1 MALGDEAA
9 GGVDRQH
16 AVRTGGARID
26 ELAALALGAEA
37 QHLAL
42 VDLAEAGRVVHLGDV
57 DILRTEPGHLIGL
70 VGRRARQAGLVERA
84 VLAAGEADASDLDRA
99 LLHRRRQLVEILR
112 RAQQR
117 GRGTVADRRAH
128 RAGQRIGHRPVLHHR
143 LWRHLEAVLRLV
155 VQGAVIVVLGG
166 ADGDLLLGRTVL
178 PHVPLRLHGV
188 GVHEDRAVIARLE
201 LRADHLA
208 DPVHLLDQPVVL
220 AGDVAL
226 VEEVRGALRH
236 LGREQLL
243 DADAERQL
251 VRAGQ
256 DVLPRAHEGGRG
268 GGTGVLDVEHRHPLG
283 EQPLLDQRLEQRLTA
298 DRVLPPEGHAAIAQP
313 ARFDVGAGLHAGI
326 LQGPEIGLAREVAE
340 AQAGVLLEGRR
351 VGTDDVNIAHF
362 GTSRWFAGPL
372 ALPAFERIQ
381 AGNSRSSHMAV
392 TAQARPPEVDATIAE
407 LKRLYGDRVTTAHAV
422 REQHGKD
429 ISYHE
434 AHLPD
439 AVVFA
444 ESAEEV
450 QAIVQVCARHKTPII
465 AFGTGT
471 SLEGHISAPN
481 GGISLDVS
489 RMNRVLQVNEADLDV
504 VVQPGVTRKHFIND
518 SAATGLFFPIDP
530 GADASIGGMT
540 STRASGTN
548 AVRYGTMRENVLSL
562 QVVTADGRLMR
573 LGRRARKSSAGYDLV
588 KLFVGSEGT
597 LGIITEITLRLYG
610 IPESM
615 VAATCA

>member
-1 MALGDEAA
+1 
-9 GGVDRQH
+9 
-16 AVRTGGARID
+16 
-26 ELAALALGAEA
+26 
-37 QHLAL
+37 
-42 VDLAEAGRVVHLGDV
+42 
-57 DILRTEPGHLIGL
+57 
-70 VGRRARQAGLVERA
+70 
-84 VLAAGEADASDLDRA
+84 
-99 LLHRRRQLVEILR
+99 
-112 RAQQR
+112 
-117 GRGTVADRRAH
+117 
-128 RAGQRIGHRPVLHHR
+128 
-143 LWRHLEAVLRLV
+143 
-155 VQGAVIVVLGG
+155 
-166 ADGDLLLGRTVL
+166 
-178 PHVPLRLHGV
+178 
-188 GVHEDRAVIARLE
+188 
-201 LRADHLA
+201 
-208 DPVHLLDQPVVL
+208 
-220 AGDVAL
+220 
-226 VEEVRGALRH
+226 
-236 LGREQLL
+236 
-243 DADAERQL
+243 
-251 VRAGQ
+251 
-256 DVLPRAHEGGRG
+256 
-268 GGTGVLDVEHRHPLG
+268 
-283 EQPLLDQRLEQRLTA
+283 
-298 DRVLPPEGHAAIAQP
+298 RVLPPEGHAAIAQP

-326 LQGPEIGLAREVAE
+326 PQGPEIGFAREVAE

-450 QAIVQVCARHKTPII
+450 QAIVQLCARHKTPII

-489 RMNRVLQVNEADLDV
+489 RMNRVVQVNEADLDV
-504 VVQPGVTRKHFIND
+504 VVQPGVTRKQLNEHLR
-518 SAATGLFFPIDP
+518 ATGLFFPIDP

-588 KLFVGSEGT
+588 KLFVGSERT

-615 VAATCA
+615 VAATCAFDTLEGAVNTVIQTIQSGIPVARIELMDTYTVDTVNRYSKLSLPDRNLLLLEFHGTEASTKEQAEMVQAIAAEHGGGDFAWTSQAEERTRMWQARHDAAWAAKAAKPGWGMWATDVCVPISRLA